1 MTVFCPRRAGCA
13 ATGNEV
19 NPGAFDGLAVTV
31 DEGHP
36 CPVVQPDCGR
46 TPVAP

>member
-1 MTVFCPRRAGCA
+1 MTFFCPRRAGSA
-13 ATGNEV
+13 ATRNDV

>member
-1 MTVFCPRRAGCA
+1 MTVFSLRRVGRA
-13 ATGNEV
+13 ATGNEI

>member
-1 MTVFCPRRAGCA
+1 MTVFSPWRAGSA
-13 ATGNEV
+13 ATRNDV